1 METGS
6 KQHRRR
12 SLQSSEAPIPPCA
25 TLALLLLIYL
35 CASLMD
41 ETFKTLAARLTRSI
55 SDLDSNETQARS
67 PRTWSIQQIV
77 EHLMLTYSSTE
88 ALIAD
93 RIAKGR
99 PTQAS
104 LSLLQ
109 RCGQVY
115 VIRLGLFPGGVQ
127 APAAVTPSTDPIP
140 LSGEQLA
147 WTTTEQL
154 CTLDA
159 MLGKAASMF
168 GERNR
173 FASHVILGP
182 LTPRQWR
189 LFHLAHGLHHINQI
203 HSLRRRLSV
212 KSHRQSAD
220 PDHRR

>member
-1 METGS
+1 M
-6 KQHRRR
+6 
-12 SLQSSEAPIPPCA
+12 
-25 TLALLLLIYL
+25 LLLV
-35 CASLMD
+35 ASALMD
-41 ETFKTLAARLTRSI
+41 ETFKTLAARLTQSI
-55 SDLDSNETQARS
+55 SDLDSIETQVRS
-67 PRTWSIQQIV
+67 PRKWSIQQIV
-77 EHLMLTYSSTE
+77 KHLMLTYSSTE
-88 ALIAD
+88 ALIAN

-99 PTQAS
+99 ATQAS
-104 LSLLQ
+104 PSFMQ

-115 VIRLGLFPGGVQ
+115 VIHFGLFPGGVQ
-127 APAAVTPSTDPIP
+127 APASVTPSTDPIP

-147 WTTTEQL
+147 WTTMEQL

-159 MLGKAASMF
+159 MLGKAASIF

-203 HSLRRRLSV
+203 HSLRRRLSG

-220 PDHRR
+220 PAHRR